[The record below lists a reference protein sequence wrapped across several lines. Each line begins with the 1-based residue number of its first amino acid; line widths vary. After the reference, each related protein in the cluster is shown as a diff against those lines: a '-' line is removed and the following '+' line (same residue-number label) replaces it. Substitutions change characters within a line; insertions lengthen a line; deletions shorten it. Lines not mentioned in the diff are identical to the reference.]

1 MDGAEARNDDHGQ
14 SYLVELRIGIDM
26 LPSDQSFSVPQ
37 ERRLVLAFR
46 YFIAY
51 TYQSRVFIDYIC
63 IYGCF
68 CMILLAE
75 EDHSICLIF
84 CCWSSRVHCVFCCNF

>member
-14 SYLVELRIGIDM
+14 SYLVELRIGIGM
-26 LPSDQSFSVPQ
+26 LPSDGSFFIPQ
-37 ERRLVLAFR
+37 KRQLLLAFR

-63 IYGCF
+63 FYGCF
-68 CMILLAE
+68 T
-75 EDHSICLIF
+75 
-84 CCWSSRVHCVFCCNF
+84 